1 MELADLLSF
10 SNDYKYAY
18 LSISKVDSPFGKDD
32 LLRLLDGGK
41 MQGTLIHEEL
51 FSDLIAKIKA
61 ENEYLDEKERPE
73 KHLIA
78 ERRDAG
84 FEILIAE
91 DGLSATLNFTQAY
104 GGAPITQQQIMEDLD
119 AKRIK
124 YGVKSLVIKA
134 FLEQSTRIES
144 GATQSVI
151 IAEGLPC
158 VDGED
163 ARFEYLVRMEEQ
175 VFTPQVDESGKVDM
189 RNSYN
194 MLTVLEGEPLIRL
207 HPATP
212 GKAGINVH
220 NEAIPPTPGTSLSF
234 KMYDGSRINE
244 DDPNLLEANI
254 GGQPKI
260 FRDGASVSNVL
271 NLKQIDLHSGN
282 VDFDGSIIVM
292 GDIAPKMSVTVTGDL
307 EVRGLIEDANIK
319 VRGNLIVGKGII
331 GKKSNEEED
340 LTCVIRAGGT
350 IHSTFAQYAHIESSH
365 DITMI
370 SYVSNCEVITNG
382 KLIVTNSNH
391 TAGTIMGGSIRAD
404 RGIEVTHMGTSAD
417 IITNCE
423 IFFYYSELYRKITS
437 ELKRQDEL
445 KNALYK
451 LFLLKKKLNSVELKV
466 NQQRKESELA
476 VIAHNEA
483 HYNKQIMK
491 SKEFSD
497 RLMAR
502 LKQDENSVDMKV
514 YGHLYTGCR
523 LTIGVHNI
531 SVKSEEIAIR
541 YRLVDGK
548 LVTEAI

>member
-91 DGLSATLNFTQAY
+91 DGLRATLNFTQAY